1 MAHEIN
7 CALGEVFHVKRRIL
21 LALVALGIPALA
33 LASQAAPPA
42 GFELQRLDEGV
53 YAAVRRE
60 PPGLL
65 EHANSLIVIGNRFV
79 TVVDA
84 QMTRA
89 ASAEL
94 VAAIRR
100 LTPKPVR
107 YLVNT
112 HWHDDHVFGNA
123 AFREAWPDLQV
134 VASAGAHA
142 DLETLGAKNR
152 KDFIEQLPGE
162 MAMLRHQL
170 QAGKALNAADLQLP
184 GPPLDAATRAS
195 YESDLAQAQAYL
207 DGAEATPVVEASRT
221 VDSELVLG
229 SGRNAVH
236 LLLVGAAHTRGDLVA
251 WLPGPR
257 VLAAGDVASAIVPM
271 ATPTADLA
279 HWSGQ
284 LERLRALR
292 PRWVLPGHGAV
303 GVGTALLLRNAAL
316 IDAVRGRARAA
327 YRPGISV
334 AGLAAAVSLDD
345 YRRQWA
351 GDDPVRQLLFALFFE
366 QPALA
371 AAWRALSGPA
381 GSAPAA

>member
-1 MAHEIN
+1 MRS
-7 CALGEVFHVKRRIL
+7 LRQWRL
-21 LALVALGIPALA
+21 PALLLSA
-33 LASQAAPPA
+33 GAAAPVSAATA
-42 GFELQRLDEGV
+42 GFDFKKLDAGV

-65 EHANSLIVIGNRFV
+65 EHANSLVVVGEQSV

-123 AFREAWPDLQV
+123 AFREAWPGLQV
-134 VASAGAHA
+134 VASTATRD
-142 DLETLGAKNR
+142 DLATLGAQNR
-152 KDFIEQLPGE
+152 KDFLAQLPDE
-162 MAMLRHQL
+162 MAMLRHAL
-170 QAGKALNAADLQLP
+170 EAGRALNARDLRLP

-195 YESDLAQAQAYL
+195 YESDLAQAQAVL
-207 DGAEATPVVEASRT
+207 DGASATPVVAATRT
-221 VDSELVLG
+221 VDRELVLG

-236 LLLVGAAHTRGDLVA
+236 LLYVGAAHTRGDLVA

-257 VLAAGDVASAIVPM
+257 VLAAGDVASAIAPM
-271 ATPTADLA
+271 ATPTAELA

-284 LERLRALR
+284 LERLQALR

-303 GVGTALLLRNAAL
+303 GEGGALLARNEAL
-316 IDAVRGRARAA
+316 VNAVRGRARAA
-327 YRPGISV
+327 WRPGMTAADV
-334 AGLAAAVSLDD
+334 AAAVSLDD
-345 YRRQWA
+345 YRLKWA
-351 GDDPVRQLLFALFFE
+351 GAEPVRQLLFALFFE

-371 AAWRALSGPA
+371 AAWRELSGPA
-381 GSAPAA
+381 GSAPAT

>member
-1 MAHEIN
+1 MQSLRPSSLI
-7 CALGEVFHVKRRIL
+7 ALL
-21 LALVALGIPALA
+21 LLPAV
-33 LASQAAPPA
+33 AAPSGAAAP
-42 GFELQRLDEGV
+42 GFDFKKLDAGV

-65 EHANSLIVIGNRFV
+65 EHANSLVVVGERSV

-123 AFREAWPDLQV
+123 AFREAWPGLQV
-134 VASAGAHA
+134 LASRATRDDLATIGAQ
-142 DLETLGAKNR
+142 NR
-152 KDFIEQLPGE
+152 KEFLAQLPDE
-162 MAMLRHQL
+162 MAMLRHAL
-170 QAGKALNAADLQLP
+170 EAGRALNARDLRLP
-184 GPPLDAATRAS
+184 GPPLDAPTRAS
-195 YESDLAQAQAYL
+195 YESDLAQAQACL
-207 DGAEATPVVEASRT
+207 DGAAATPVVEATRT
-221 VDSELVLG
+221 VDRELVLG

-236 LLLVGAAHTRGDLVA
+236 LLYVGAAHTRGDLVA

-257 VLAAGDVASAIVPM
+257 VLAVGDAASAIVPM

-284 LERLRALR
+284 LVRLQALR

-303 GVGTALLLRNAAL
+303 AEGGALLVRNEAL
-316 IDAVRGRARAA
+316 LDAVRGRAKAA
-327 YRPGISV
+327 WRPGIT
-334 AGLAAAVSLDD
+334 ATELAAAIPLDD
-345 YRRQWA
+345 YRRKWA

-371 AAWRALSGPA
+371 AAWRALNAPA